1 MVLFAEW
8 GDSHQKVYISSSFHD
23 GLEVC
28 LPLEVEDEE
37 SSEVKVHAIKGI

>member
-28 LPLEVEDEE
+28 LPLEVEDEK
-37 SSEVKVHAIKGI
+37 SSEVKVHAI